1 LNYRK
6 TIVIIG
12 GGAAGFFAAIH
23 AAEKQPSAQILI
35 FEKNRQVLGKVKVS
49 GGGRCNITHAC
60 FDPYEL
66 IHHYPRGGKELLGA
80 FTRFGVTDTINW
92 FRQKGVYLK
101 TEHDGRMFPVTD
113 SAQTVIDCFLRYAK
127 KYGIKIFKEEAVIS
141 LKLVENHWHVK
152 TSKGNIIIADSVLAT
167 SGSSNAM
174 WNVLR
179 DLGHTI
185 VPPVPSLFT
194 FDVSD
199 WRIKNL
205 QGIAVP
211 DAIVQIKQIPYQQ
224 QGPLLITHWGFSGPA
239 ILKLSAFAARD
250 LHRMNYVFDLVINWN
265 AGFSTQ
271 QATAYFLKYKQQLP
285 GQKVT
290 KHQFPGIPS
299 RLWQRLAYAALNET
313 KKADTINWGDLSS
326 AQLQALV
333 NQTTNCPFHVI
344 GKSTYKEEFVTAGG
358 LSLNEI
364 NFKTMESRLLPG
376 LYFAG
381 EVLDI
386 DAVTGG
392 FNFQAAWTTAWHAAE
407 GMTTR

>member
-1 LNYRK
+1 
-6 TIVIIG
+6 
-12 GGAAGFFAAIH
+12 
-23 AAEKQPSAQILI
+23 
-35 FEKNRQVLGKVKVS
+35 
-49 GGGRCNITHAC
+49 
-60 FDPYEL
+60 
-66 IHHYPRGGKELLGA
+66 
-80 FTRFGVTDTINW
+80 
-92 FRQKGVYLK
+92 
-101 TEHDGRMFPVTD
+101 
-113 SAQTVIDCFLRYAK
+113 
-127 KYGIKIFKEEAVIS
+127 
-141 LKLVENHWHVK
+141 
-152 TSKGNIIIADSVLAT
+152 
-167 SGSSNAM
+167 
-174 WNVLR
+174 
-179 DLGHTI
+179 
-185 VPPVPSLFT
+185 
-194 FDVSD
+194 
-199 WRIKNL
+199 
-205 QGIAVP
+205 
-211 DAIVQIKQIPYQQ
+211 
-224 QGPLLITHWGFSGPA
+224 
-239 ILKLSAFAARD
+239 LKLSAFAARD

-326 AQLQALV
+326 AQLLALV

>member
-167 SGSSNAM
+167 SGSSNGM

-224 QGPLLITHWGFSGPA
+224 QGSLLEIIGFC
-239 ILKLSAFAARD
+239 
-250 LHRMNYVFDLVINWN
+250 
-265 AGFSTQ
+265 STRF
-271 QATAYFLKYKQQLP
+271 TPHELRF
-285 GQKVT
+285 
-290 KHQFPGIPS
+290 
-299 RLWQRLAYAALNET
+299 
-313 KKADTINWGDLSS
+313 
-326 AQLQALV
+326 
-333 NQTTNCPFHVI
+333 
-344 GKSTYKEEFVTAGG
+344 
-358 LSLNEI
+358 
-364 NFKTMESRLLPG
+364 
-376 LYFAG
+376 
-381 EVLDI
+381 
-386 DAVTGG
+386 
-392 FNFQAAWTTAWHAAE
+392 
-407 GMTTR
+407 